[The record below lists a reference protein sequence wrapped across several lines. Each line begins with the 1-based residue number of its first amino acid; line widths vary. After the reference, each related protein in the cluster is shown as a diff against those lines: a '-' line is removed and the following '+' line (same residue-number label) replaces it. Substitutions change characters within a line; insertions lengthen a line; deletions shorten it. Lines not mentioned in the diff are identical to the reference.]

1 MNIQQQSKT
10 IYQQP
15 LEVSIVY
22 KDGSKEVQQ
31 LQLSKAA
38 EAFLLNVKEKPVLI
52 QLDPHTKLLFDG
64 NITQQ

>member
-1 MNIQQQSKT
+1 
-10 IYQQP
+10 
-15 LEVSIVY
+15 
-22 KDGSKEVQQ
+22 VQQ